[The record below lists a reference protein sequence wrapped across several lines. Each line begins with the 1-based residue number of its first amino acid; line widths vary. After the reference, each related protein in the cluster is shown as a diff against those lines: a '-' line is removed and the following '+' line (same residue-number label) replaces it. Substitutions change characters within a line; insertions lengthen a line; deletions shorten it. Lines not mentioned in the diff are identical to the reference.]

1 MKDPGYIYVV
11 RFWVAPEARG
21 QIMDWLKGGHIRDV
35 VGCAGFLWCR
45 SIDLGER
52 DDKGWHAHAMI
63 YGIESA
69 EDFDAYQA
77 DKVLQQRLVEQR
89 RDFAHQL
96 RIERFAGKVTLAE
109 DR

>member
-1 MKDPGYIYVV
+1 MKNPGYIYVV
-11 RFWVAPEARG
+11 RFWIAHEARG
-21 QIMDWLKGGHIRDV
+21 QIMDWLNGGHIRNV
-35 VGCAGFLWCR
+35 IGYPGFLWCR

-69 EDFDAYQA
+69 KSFGDYQA
-77 DKVLQQRLVEQR
+77 DKVLQQRFVEQR
-89 RDFAHQL
+89 TDFAHQL
-96 RIERFAGKVTLAE
+96 RIERFAGTVTLSE